1 MLMMG
6 LTSSRKGLIE
16 ADMLIVPKEARPAFL
31 KGGKNEMPTSRSSLV
46 ESFGRRKR
54 WMRR

>member
-31 KGGKNEMPTSRSSLV
+31 KGGKNEMPASRSSLL
-46 ESFGRRKR
+46 ESL
-54 WMRR
+54 